1 MKRISGIS
9 RFCSLLAAAFAVT
22 VPAFAANVSGVVEHS
37 DSSKVSQPGGTGT
50 AIVVDIETPTG
61 STGTSH
67 NQYTYFNV
75 PSYGVELNNSSANA
89 RTIINEVTSSG
100 SAYRTMFEGP
110 LTVTGTRAHV
120 IVANPNGITVN
131 GGSFVNTSSALLT
144 TGDILGSATATSV
157 TGASAQLGSDPFT
170 TYFIIKAEQGDI
182 LVQSGGLSGTFAR
195 LDMIARS
202 SSWPPLT
209 PLPMVPSVPVT
220 V

>member
-1 MKRISGIS
+1 M
-9 RFCSLLAAAFAVT
+9 AAAMVA
-22 VPAFAANVSGVVEHS
+22 PALAANVSGVVEHS
-37 DSSKVSQPGGTGT
+37 DGSKVSQPGGAGT
-50 AIVVDIETPTG
+50 TIVVDIETPTG

-67 NQYTYFNV
+67 NQYTQFNV

-157 TGASAQLGSDPFT
+157 TGANAQLGSDPFT
-170 TYFIIKAEQGDI
+170 TYYIIKAEQGDI
-182 LVQSGGLSGTFAR
+182 LVQSGGLSALSPAST
-195 LDMIARS
+195 
-202 SSWPPLT
+202 
-209 PLPMVPSVPVT
+209 
-220 V
+220 